1 MISRFAIA
9 AAVVA
14 AIAAASLTLAAS
26 LPHTASASRAVAA
39 PTEIVQLER
48 VVVTAKRQPEQP
60 R

>member
-9 AAVVA
+9 AIVIA

-26 LPHTASASRAVAA
+26 LPHVPPASHSAAA
-39 PTEIVQLER
+39 PTEVVQLER
-48 VVVTAKRQPEQP
+48 VVVTAKRLPEQP